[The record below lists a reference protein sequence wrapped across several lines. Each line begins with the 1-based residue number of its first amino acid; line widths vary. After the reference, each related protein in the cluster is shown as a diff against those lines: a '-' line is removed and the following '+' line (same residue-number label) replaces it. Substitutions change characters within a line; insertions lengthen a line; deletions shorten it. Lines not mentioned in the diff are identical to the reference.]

1 MSESVYSMVSKAKLM
16 TAIDDNKKGARK
28 ALWLV
33 EHYERLLSVILI
45 GNNLVNI
52 AISTLGLRV
61 FLMLFESN
69 SAWVDVL
76 NTGVITLIVLIF
88 GEILPKTR
96 GRASTEKLACKYS
109 GLMYVIYYILT
120 PIAFPF
126 YKLNAVCMTKMDI
139 DPQNVTSGDLE
150 NIIDSMEDN
159 GEIEEE
165 EADMLQ
171 KVLDLSHIEIKDIM
185 TPRVDVV
192 ALSIDSSVDE
202 IKKCF
207 FENQYS
213 RVPIYEGTIDHIIGI
228 LYEKEFFKALI
239 QNPKISSIKRLLN
252 KPLFVVGSMRADSL
266 LSLLKK
272 ENVHQAIVLD
282 EYGGFDGV
290 VTMEDTLE
298 ELVGEIFDEHDEV
311 PFTIQEINENEY
323 LVSGDLEIEGLFDYF
338 SFDDDKEN
346 IESSTVGG
354 WVQDKLERVA
364 VVGDEAE
371 FVIVSNIDYNALSQ
385 DEGYSKKKLKFK
397 VNEILNNRIT
407 VLSLILEDYEETN
420 IDE

>member
-126 YKLNAVCMTKMDI
+126 YKLNAVCMTKMDV